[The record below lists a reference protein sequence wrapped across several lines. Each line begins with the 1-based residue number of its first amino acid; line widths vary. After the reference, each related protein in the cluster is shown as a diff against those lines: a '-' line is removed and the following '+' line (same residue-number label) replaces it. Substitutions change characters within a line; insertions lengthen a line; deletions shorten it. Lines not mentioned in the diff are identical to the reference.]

1 MKVFYLTL
9 FFVFFLVTAAA
20 AVVNIN
26 TGDLNE
32 LTSLPGIGPVKAK
45 AIILYREENGLFKKI
60 EDLKEVYGIGPK
72 TVARIKDDI
81 TLGEDVSV
89 VTITETTDK
98 VTDKVI
104 HKATDKVT
112 NKITETSEVSKKGK
126 DAAPAVST
134 TSPSANISI
143 SSDKKYL
150 LIKSKEGVLVKP

>member
-32 LTSLPGIGPVKAK
+32 LTSLPGIGPIKAK
-45 AIILYREENGLFKKI
+45 AIIQYREEKGLFKKI

-89 VTITETTDK
+89 VTITE
-98 VTDKVI
+98 
-104 HKATDKVT
+104 ATDKVT
-112 NKITETSEVSKKGK
+112 HKATDKITETSEVSKKAK

-134 TSPSANISI
+134 TSPSAKISI
-143 SSDKKYL
+143 STSSDKK
-150 LIKSKEGVLVKP
+150 